1 MTGGRGCG
9 GHEMHE
15 GGRRRPNDRRRRVSQ
30 VRKETRPR
38 GAAAGRNGGLKCK
51 ISKILLNLYSIAND
65 NFTLLDGWLDLLYY
79 ILPRGS
85 IMHHKR
91 PLSEINFVASH
102 A

>member
-1 MTGGRGCG
+1 MIEFDMNEFDVSLVAGKK
-9 GHEMHE
+9 E
-15 GGRRRPNDRRRRVSQ
+15 GSNA
-30 VRKETRPR
+30 KC
-38 GAAAGRNGGLKCK
+38 LKV
-51 ISKILLNLYSIAND
+51 LLNLYSIAND

-85 IMHHKR
+85 IVHHKR